1 MVWIC
6 LAMDMQ
12 IEAKLWRIPV
22 LISCLAVLIESV
34 SVTVVLHSLFGSM
47 INICASTSEV
57 MLTIGN
63 RSAFG
68 F

>member
-1 MVWIC
+1 
-6 LAMDMQ
+6 MDMQ